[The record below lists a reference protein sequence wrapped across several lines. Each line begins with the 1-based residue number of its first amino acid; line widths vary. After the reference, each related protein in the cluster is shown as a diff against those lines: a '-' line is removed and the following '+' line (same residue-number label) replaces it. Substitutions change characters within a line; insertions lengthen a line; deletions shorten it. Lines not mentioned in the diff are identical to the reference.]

1 MDAGAQDLAADRLA
15 HGETDARAETAADD
29 QHEHRAERARAG
41 VVDLQVVEH
50 EPRRR
55 CAEED
60 SDQQAD
66 VLSQGGPET
75 ALIAVHEPDE
85 GGYEDGQVDQVDAT
99 KPTERLAA

>member
-1 MDAGAQDLAADRLA
+1 MDAGAQDFAADRLA
-15 HGETDARAETAADD
+15 HGETDARAETAADH

-60 SDQQAD
+60 ADQQAD
-66 VLSQGGPET
+66 VLSQGEPEAT
-75 ALIAVHEPDE
+75 TVSVREPDQ
-85 GGYEDGQVDQVDAT
+85 GGDENDDIDEVDHGLYLVT
-99 KPTERLAA
+99 P